1 MNKLRDVLESSWF
14 VNAILLVIII
24 NSVVLGLETST
35 ALSDKAHH
43 VLVMIDLSCIA
54 VFVIEVILKLIAYH
68 RRYFL
73 SGWRVFDFLIVL
85 ISVIP
90 AANYISVLR
99 ALRIFRALRLISTV
113 PTMRR
118 VVDALTH
125 SIPGLMSTALLLMLI
140 FYVASVMATVMFHAD
155 FPAWF
160 GNIGRSLF
168 SLFQIMTLES
178 WSMGIV
184 RPVLEKFPYAW
195 TFFVPFILISAFILL
210 NFLIGIIVD
219 AIAHLKQ
226 KEDENVL
233 MTEIKALE
241 KKIDV
246 IASRLDER

>member
-1 MNKLRDVLESSWF
+1 M
-14 VNAILLVIII
+14 III
-24 NSVVLGLETST
+24 NSAVLGVETVQG
-35 ALSDKAHH
+35 LSRHWVDF
-43 VLVMIDLSCIA
+43 LVMTDRVCI
-54 VFVIEVILKLIAYH
+54 VIFVIEVILRMIAYH
-68 RRYFL
+68 KDYL
-73 SGWRVFDFLIVL
+73 KNGWRVFDFIIVL
-85 ISVIP
+85 ISIIP

-140 FYVASVMATVMFHAD
+140 FYVSAVMSTVLFHQD
-155 FPAWF
+155 FPQWF

-184 RPVLEKFPYAW
+184 RPILEKFPYAW
-195 TFFVPFILISAFILL
+195 MFFVPFILISAFILL

-226 KEDENVL
+226 QEDEEVL
-233 MTEIKALE
+233 AA
-241 KKIDV
+241 KIDKLESKIDDICRV
-246 IASRLDER
+246 LNQKGDS